1 MRRKHILTNNP
12 AVLTQEPAA
21 DGGKGKEKDKKEVS
35 GFRGWADE
43 GKILAEIFL
52 WRRMWIWILPILPS
66 PEEHTAPLTD
76 SSSPVQ
82 SPPPSVL
89 SGPLTLP
96 STLPRAPPPPQRF
109 KVKFTASSSFAPHP
123 APRHPSYT
131 SSHCSFKSPTC
142 FGSPYPFFLNS
153 SLSLW
158 FVCMTSLHL
167 IRTPQAWWKY
177 RRINGRDL
185 LLPWHLKKKKKSL
198 WLTAWSFSPSKT
210 LKFK

>member
-82 SPPPSVL
+82 SPPPSML

-96 STLPRAPPPPQRF
+96 STLPPFQSLSHRLLYPQTF

-123 APRHPSYT
+123 APWHPFYT

-142 FGSPYPFFLNS
+142 FESPYSFFLN
-153 SLSLW
+153 
-158 FVCMTSLHL
+158 
-167 IRTPQAWWKY
+167 
-177 RRINGRDL
+177 
-185 LLPWHLKKKKKSL
+185 
-198 WLTAWSFSPSKT
+198 
-210 LKFK
+210 